1 MNTFFMKK
9 EKHKWTW
16 RGPNGT
22 TKNEIDYILTNKK
35 HIVHD
40 VSVINNFKFYSDH
53 RLVCF
58 TISIN
63 TKWER
68 TKLCK
73 KNRKNINTKILASKS
88 KEFEIEL
95 KNRFD
100 LLDNN
105 HDDLDQHNTEIT
117 DTLLSAV
124 KSIAIDNSVK
134 KCERISEETK
144 TLIKKRK
151 TLNQD
156 KNNISKIEYSEL
168 CKTIRKN
175 IRQDIRKYNTN
186 QIENTIKTNKNM
198 KIMRRNL
205 NTGRD
210 QILNI
215 REKDGNITSDPN
227 KITKCFHELFT
238 EIFKETIKST
248 PNHYNKDQQN
258 VNNPIPDI
266 TPSEIQEAMEKMKNG
281 KASGEDEIIIE
292 YIKSGGKILIDKLT
306 ILYTLCLKRKMIP
319 KAWNNA
325 TIIMIF
331 KKGDKLDPKNYRPI
345 SLLSV
350 LYKLFTKIITNRLTR
365 QLDDQQPK
373 EQAGFRSGYGTIDHI
388 HTVNQLIEKSE
399 EFQKPLCMAFIDYKK
414 AFDSLKTNMMIKAL
428 KKQEI
433 NDIYLELI
441 ENIYDKATA
450 TIKLRTIS
458 ESIKMER
465 GIRQG
470 DSISPKLFTATL
482 QEIFKSFKWQT
493 KGILISGE
501 RLTNLRFADDVILFS
516 ESAEELDEMIN
527 NLNIESKIAGLEINK
542 DKTKIMYNKFAT
554 PKQIII
560 DKSNIEIVT
569 SYTYLG
575 QQININDSN
584 EKEIKRRIQ
593 LAWYAFGKLKEVFRG
608 EIPVCLKRKVFDQ
621 CILPVLTYAGETWRT
636 TEKLLE
642 KIRVTQ
648 RKMERIMLGV
658 TLKDRKTNDWIRKQT
673 QITDA
678 VTKIKSLKWQWAGH
692 IARMDKRWTKI
703 LTKWEPQNSKRR
715 RGRPKR
721 RWIDD
726 IKAMTEEDW
735 SEKAKDRER
744 WKILGETYI
753 QQWIDNG

>member
-1 MNTFFMKK
+1 MKFHNERIAEMTININKRYKLRILQVYAPTSTCDEEEIENFYEELDKAMNKNKEHFTILMGDFNAKIGKNINNIPLIGKFGLGNRNERGDLLEEFLGKQQLYIMNTFFMKK

-53 RLVCF
+53 RLVCS

-210 QILNI
+210 QLLNI
-215 REKDGNITSDPN
+215 RGKDGNITSDPN
-227 KITKCFHELFT
+227 KITK
-238 EIFKETIKST
+238 
-248 PNHYNKDQQN
+248 
-258 VNNPIPDI
+258 
-266 TPSEIQEAMEKMKNG
+266 
-281 KASGEDEIIIE
+281 
-292 YIKSGGKILIDKLT
+292 YIKSGGKILINKLT

-350 LYKLFTKIITNRLTR
+350 LYKLFTKIITNRLTK

-470 DSISPKLFTATL
+470 DS
-482 QEIFKSFKWQT
+482 
-493 KGILISGE
+493 
-501 RLTNLRFADDVILFS
+501 
-516 ESAEELDEMIN
+516 
-527 NLNIESKIAGLEINK
+527 
-542 DKTKIMYNKFAT
+542 
-554 PKQIII
+554 
-560 DKSNIEIVT
+560 
-569 SYTYLG
+569 
-575 QQININDSN
+575 
-584 EKEIKRRIQ
+584 
-593 LAWYAFGKLKEVFRG
+593 
-608 EIPVCLKRKVFDQ
+608 
-621 CILPVLTYAGETWRT
+621 
-636 TEKLLE
+636 
-642 KIRVTQ
+642 
-648 RKMERIMLGV
+648 
-658 TLKDRKTNDWIRKQT
+658 
-673 QITDA
+673 
-678 VTKIKSLKWQWAGH
+678 
-692 IARMDKRWTKI
+692 
-703 LTKWEPQNSKRR
+703 
-715 RGRPKR
+715 
-721 RWIDD
+721 
-726 IKAMTEEDW
+726 
-735 SEKAKDRER
+735 
-744 WKILGETYI
+744 
-753 QQWIDNG
+753 